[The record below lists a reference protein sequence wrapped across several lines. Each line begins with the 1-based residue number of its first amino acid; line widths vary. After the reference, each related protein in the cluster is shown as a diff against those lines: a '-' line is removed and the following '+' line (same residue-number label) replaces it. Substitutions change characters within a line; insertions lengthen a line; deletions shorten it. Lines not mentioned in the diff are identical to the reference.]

1 MEQHI
6 SAADANRRFAELLR
20 SVRLGQSYIVRF
32 RGKPV
37 ARITPIEV
45 SVDMTGKAR
54 AILLKRLR
62 LQRSMKITPW
72 KRDELYKNTE

>member
-1 MEQHI
+1 VEQHI

>member
-1 MEQHI
+1 VEQHI
-6 SAADANRRFAELLR
+6 SAADANRRFSELLR

-37 ARITPIEV
+37 ARIAPIEV
-45 SVDMTGKAR
+45 SVDMTGKAS

-62 LQRSMKITPW
+62 LQRSMKITSW